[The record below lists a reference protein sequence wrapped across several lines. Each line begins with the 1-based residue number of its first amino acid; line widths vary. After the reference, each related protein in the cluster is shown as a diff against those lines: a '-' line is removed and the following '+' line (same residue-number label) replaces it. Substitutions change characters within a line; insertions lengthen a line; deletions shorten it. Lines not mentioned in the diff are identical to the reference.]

1 MSLAIAYTP
10 ELADPLLANVSG
22 GAVVIAFPG
31 EEKSLVLNPG
41 NNFNVDQELW
51 ARAQELSS
59 VREMLEQRLVEEID
73 LSTEK
78 VSETPAAAVVSI
90 ATTEKRAALR
100 LIHHSRDAAQLQAW
114 HDKDERM
121 EIRNACKR
129 RMAEIEEGQG

>member
-10 ELADPLLANVSG
+10 ELADPILATVSG

-41 NNFNVDQELW
+41 NNFNIDQELW
-51 ARAQELSS
+51 QRAQELSS

-78 VSETPAAAVVSI
+78 VDETPAAAVVSI
-90 ATTEKRAALR
+90 ARTEKRAALR
-100 LIHHSRDAAQLQAW
+100 LIHHSRDAEQLKAW
-114 HDKDERM
+114 HDADERM
-121 EIRNACKR
+121 EVRNACKR
-129 RMAEIEEGQG
+129 RMAEIEEGNG